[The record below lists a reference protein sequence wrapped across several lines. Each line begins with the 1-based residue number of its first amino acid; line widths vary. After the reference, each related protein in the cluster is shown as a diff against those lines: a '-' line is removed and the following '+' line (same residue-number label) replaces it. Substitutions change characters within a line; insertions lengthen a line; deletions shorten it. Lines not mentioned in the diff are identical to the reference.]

1 MIETA
6 EGPLP
11 QNATCEV
18 SRSTTRDIERAVFV
32 VGLQTLLKTELA
44 VDSQPARPVASTAG
58 KWWCPGPAISPAKE
72 KAASHKG

>member
-11 QNATCEV
+11 QNATCHV
-18 SRSTTRDIERAVFV
+18 SRSKTRDIEHAVFV
-32 VGLQTLLKTELA
+32 VGLQAHLKIELA
-44 VDSQPARPVASTAG
+44 ADSQPARRVASTAA
-58 KWWCPGPAISPAKE
+58 KWWCPGPAISSAKE